1 MTMVKLSSKGQL
13 VIPRAIRQALG
24 LGPGTQF
31 QVQIEG
37 GRIVLEPVASRAAL
51 EALYGQ
57 YAGADFLTELEQ
69 EHHRELL
76 DEKIRS

>member
-13 VIPRAIRQALG
+13 VIPRSIRKALG
-24 LGPGTQF
+24 LGPGARF
-31 QVQIEG
+31 QVQVEG
-37 GRIVLEPVASRAAL
+37 GRIVLEPVESRAAL
-51 EALYGQ
+51 EALYGK

-69 EHHRELL
+69 EHHQELL